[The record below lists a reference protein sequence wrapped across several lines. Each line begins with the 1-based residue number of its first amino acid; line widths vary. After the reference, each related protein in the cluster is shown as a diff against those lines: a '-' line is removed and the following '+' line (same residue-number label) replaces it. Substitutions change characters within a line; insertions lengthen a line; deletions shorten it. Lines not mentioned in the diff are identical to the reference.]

1 MPILPRRIDDN
12 NDSIK
17 YPITGMNYNVDMWKR
32 NGESIEKEEE
42 EEKRT
47 FTSHVERI
55 ISSFNN
61 FFPSSLF
68 DIRRL
73 KELRR

>member
-1 MPILPRRIDDN
+1 MPILPRRIVDN

-47 FTSHVERI
+47 FTSQWRGLFQVSI
-55 ISSFNN
+55 VFSF
-61 FFPSSLF
+61 LA
-68 DIRRL
+68 
-73 KELRR
+73 LRY

>member
-1 MPILPRRIDDN
+1 MPILPRRIVDN

-42 EEKRT
+42 EKRT

-55 ISSFNN
+55 ISSFNS
-61 FFPSSLF
+61 FFLPRSSIF
-68 DIRRL
+68 VD
-73 KELRR
+73 

>member
-55 ISSFNN
+55 ISSFNS
-61 FFPSSLF
+61 FFLPRSSIF
-68 DIRRL
+68 VD
-73 KELRR
+73 

>member
-1 MPILPRRIDDN
+1 
-12 NDSIK
+12 
-17 YPITGMNYNVDMWKR
+17 MNYNVDMWKR

-47 FTSHVERI
+47 FTPHVERI
-55 ISSFNN
+55 ISSFNS
-61 FFPSSLF
+61 FFLPRF

-73 KELRR
+73 KELS

>member
-1 MPILPRRIDDN
+1 MPILPRRIVDN

-47 FTSHVERI
+47 FTR
-55 ISSFNN
+55 
-61 FFPSSLF
+61 
-68 DIRRL
+68 
-73 KELRR
+73 